1 MVNRVLVIIAGL
13 LGIVICLVYLA
24 IAVLLVGN
32 PFGGAAPQPTAA
44 PTETQTPKPTFTATP
59 TRPRATN
66 TPYATPTPE
75 PTETPLPPTATVVA
89 TATPTRTPTPRPEPG
104 WTPPPPALFQIDGD
118 IVAWPNCGFT
128 GVYGV
133 VRGSNGQPL
142 KDIQLRVWKMEGG
155 QFTWSSDVV
164 TTDVDGNY
172 RIGLADSA
180 VSGRWFVQVLQ
191 SGDASW
197 NMRGFDSSEGC
208 QNGLQ
213 QFRMNWRRTN

>member
-1 MVNRVLVIIAGL
+1 L
-13 LGIVICLVYLA
+13 
-24 IAVLLVGN
+24 
-32 PFGGAAPQPTAA
+32 
-44 PTETQTPKPTFTATP
+44 
-59 TRPRATN
+59 
-66 TPYATPTPE
+66 
-75 PTETPLPPTATVVA
+75 
-89 TATPTRTPTPRPEPG
+89 
-104 WTPPPPALFQIDGD
+104 DGD
-118 IVAWPNCGFT
+118 ILAWSNCGFT

-142 KDIQLRVWKMEGG
+142 KDIQLRVWKREGG

-180 VSGRWFVQVLQ
+180 VAGRWFVQVLQ

-213 QFRMNWRRTN
+213 QFRMNWRRVD